1 MNITVESKLEYQNE
15 SEDINCIYKEN
26 IENIE
31 NIENMISFEDN
42 NLYLLNDNI
51 KLIETDIT
59 NEILNV
65 DDEFFSKEIDSNINN
80 KHLLFTN
87 ILTDQKKEINRKEYL
102 SWLNS
107 NYELLQ
113 SAYYILSTKY
123 FNKNINFEKFSEF
136 CFLYY

>member
-26 IENIE
+26 V
-31 NIENMISFEDN
+31 ISFEDN
-42 NLYLLNDNI
+42 NLYLSNDDI

-65 DDEFFSKEIDSNINN
+65 DDELFSKDTNNNINN

-87 ILTDQKKEINRKEYL
+87 ILNDQKKEINRKEYL
-102 SWLNS
+102 SWLNY

-113 SAYYILSTKY
+113 SAYYILYTKY
-123 FNKNINFEKFSEF
+123 FF
-136 CFLYY
+136 

>member
-1 MNITVESKLEYQNE
+1 MNITVERKLEYQNAL
-15 SEDINCIYKEN
+15 EDINFIYKEN
-26 IENIE
+26 SD
-31 NIENMISFEDN
+31 NMVSYEDN
-42 NLYLLNDNI
+42 NLDIVNDSI
-51 KLIETDIT
+51 KIIESDIT
-59 NEILNV
+59 DEILNV
-65 DDEFFSKEIDSNINN
+65 DDELFSKEIDSDINN

-87 ILTDQKKEINRKEYL
+87 IVNNQKKEINRKEYI

-123 FNKNINFEKFSEF
+123 FNKNINFKNFSEF

>member
-1 MNITVESKLEYQNE
+1 MNNTVESKLEYQNE
-15 SEDINCIYKEN
+15 SEDINCIYK
-26 IENIE
+26 E

-65 DDEFFSKEIDSNINN
+65 DDELFSKEIDSNINN

-87 ILTDQKKEINRKEYL
+87 ILNDQKKEINRKEYL

-107 NYELLQ
+107 NYDLLQ

>member
-15 SEDINCIYKEN
+15 SEDINCIYK
-26 IENIE
+26 ENIE

-87 ILTDQKKEINRKEYL
+87 ILNDQKKEINRKEYL

>member
-1 MNITVESKLEYQNE
+1 MNNTVESKLEYQNE

-26 IENIE
+26 IEN
-31 NIENMISFEDN
+31 MISFEDN
-42 NLYLLNDNI
+42 NLYLSNDNI

-65 DDEFFSKEIDSNINN
+65 DDELFSKEINSSINN

-87 ILTDQKKEINRKEYL
+87 ILNNQKKELNRKEYI

-123 FNKNINFEKFSEF
+123 FNNNINFEKFSEF
-136 CFLYY
+136 CFLCY

>member
-15 SEDINCIYKEN
+15 SEDINCIYK
-26 IENIE
+26 E

-59 NEILNV
+59 NEMLNV
-65 DDEFFSKEIDSNINN
+65 DDELFSKEIDSNINN

-87 ILTDQKKEINRKEYL
+87 ILNDQKKEINRKEYL

-107 NYELLQ
+107 NYDLLQ

>member
-26 IENIE
+26 V
-31 NIENMISFEDN
+31 ISFEDN
-42 NLYLLNDNI
+42 NLYLSNDDI

-65 DDEFFSKEIDSNINN
+65 DDELFSKETNNNINN

-87 ILTDQKKEINRKEYL
+87 ILNDQKKEINRKEYL
-102 SWLNS
+102 SWLNY

-113 SAYYILSTKY
+113 SAYYILYTKY

>member
-1 MNITVESKLEYQNE
+1 MNITVESKLEYQNN
-15 SEDINCIYKEN
+15 SEDINCIYK
-26 IENIE
+26 E

-65 DDEFFSKEIDSNINN
+65 DDELFSKEIDSNINN

-87 ILTDQKKEINRKEYL
+87 ILNDQKKEINRKEYL

>member
-26 IENIE
+26 I
-31 NIENMISFEDN
+31 EDN

-65 DDEFFSKEIDSNINN
+65 DDELFSKEIDSNINN

-87 ILTDQKKEINRKEYL
+87 ILNDQKKEINRKEYL